1 MEHNHSY
8 LLAIIKVV
16 FFAVVIFRAD
26 IAPQRSN
33 SPVPQLGLLPPLRK
47 SVFLA
52 PRLILGCRNEVG

>member
-16 FFAVVIFRAD
+16 FFVVIFRAD
-26 IAPQRSN
+26 IAPQRSH
-33 SPVPQLGLLPPLRK
+33 SPVPQLGLLPPVRK